1 MCERKFRVVD
11 YLRTDQ
17 VRQIL
22 LDLMLHLMQ
31 GKDEL
36 NNMDSACGDGDFGT
50 TVWVSFSSARE
61 QVSKSLSRDIGSL
74 LVTAG
79 QAILSSGG
87 GAAGP
92 VFGSFFIEAGKVAGE
107 KHEVAIADLAR
118 MFDAS
123 LIRIKGQGGAR
134 VGDKTVID
142 ALEPAVDAL
151 KASASKGVSLPVGLD
166 NAANSARAGCES
178 TKRIVARQGKARYL
192 GEQTLGYV
200 DPGAHVIA
208 IIFEFLA
215 EKTASKLRT

>member
-1 MCERKFRVVD
+1 MVD
-11 YLRTDQ
+11 YLRTEQ

-22 LDLMLHLMQ
+22 LDLMMHLMQ

-36 NNMDSACGDGDFGT
+36 NSMDSVCGDGDFGT
-50 TVWVSFSSARE
+50 TLWVSFSSARE
-61 QVSKSLSRDIGSL
+61 QVDKSPSRDIGSL

-79 QAILSSGG
+79 QTVISSGG

-92 VFGSFFIEAGKVAGE
+92 VFGSFFIEAGKVAQE
-107 KHEVAIADLAR
+107 KHEVTIADLAR

-123 LIRIKGQGGAR
+123 LIRIKAQGGAR

-151 KASASKGVSLPVGLD
+151 KESARKRVSLAVGLKNAASAAK
-166 NAANSARAGCES
+166 AGCES
-178 TKRIVARQGKARYL
+178 TKRIIARQGKARYL

-215 EKTASKLRT
+215 EQTATLSRT